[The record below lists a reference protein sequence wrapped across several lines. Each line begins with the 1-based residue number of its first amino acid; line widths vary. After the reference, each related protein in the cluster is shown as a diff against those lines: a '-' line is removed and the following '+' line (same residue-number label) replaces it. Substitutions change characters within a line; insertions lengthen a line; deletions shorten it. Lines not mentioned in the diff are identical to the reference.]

1 MKTRIITMMIMTLL
15 MIGCG
20 GGGSTDNN
28 DEGANNAGADADGD
42 GIADVN
48 DPNPEVNAG
57 EEDDDG
63 DGIANNV
70 DLDADLD
77 GDGIP
82 NAEDD
87 DVNGDGVSNAEELD
101 ALLAGTY
108 DIATTVTETN
118 CGESEAGATDTSV
131 LTLGLSED
139 GSSLTGTILDE
150 GDEESQDISLS
161 GWVLGS
167 DFTLSSTSTQEAA
180 EAFADESGDGGPEGE
195 FPEGEMP
202 EGEFP
207 EGEAPQAQ
215 SLEGCQIVSTLV
227 INGTLDGDALSGTID
242 QELTTEPEGCAGEFF
257 TGCTETSTL
266 TGTRHS
272 E

>member
-15 MIGCG
+15 MVGCG

-63 DGIANNV
+63 DGI
-70 DLDADLD
+70 
-77 GDGIP
+77 P

-118 CGESEAGATDTSV
+118 CSESEAGVTDTSV

-167 DFTLSSTSTQEAA
+167 DFTLSSTSTQ
-180 EAFADESGDGGPEGE
+180 D
-195 FPEGEMP
+195 
-202 EGEFP
+202 
-207 EGEAPQAQ
+207 
-215 SLEGCQIVSTLV
+215 LEDCQIVSTLV
-227 INGTLDGDALSGTID
+227 VNGTLEGGALSGTIN
-242 QELTTEPEGCAGEFF
+242 QELTTEPEGCASFF

-266 TGTRHS
+266 TGTRRS